1 MTFDGLSDAT
11 TLGHQK
17 AHLSLLNSNISK
29 LIHDQGSF
37 YISNKNLKQFD
48 FQGETSFCWAFS
60 ISTMLRQSL
69 KKFLQSLPSSLNI
82 QAALQKLDENEFH
95 NRLRN
100 ELIMLPIPKAKF
112 FDRKVPA
119 GVNRNDFKE
128 LIIEKQTHILHC
140 AISRVRI
147 FSF

>member
-1 MTFDGLSDAT
+1 M
-11 TLGHQK
+11 
-17 AHLSLLNSNISK
+17 
-29 LIHDQGSF
+29 
-37 YISNKNLKQFD
+37 
-48 FQGETSFCWAFS
+48 
-60 ISTMLRQSL
+60 
-69 KKFLQSLPSSLNI
+69 NI

-100 ELIMLPIPKAKF
+100 ELIMLPIPKAQF

-119 GVNRNDFKE
+119 GVNRNDFKD

-147 FSF
+147 FSFMNKMFYQISKGKVQEIIKGKFKKVSL